1 MSNMTDE
8 TLKHFLKN
16 ERKEKLYEPV
26 RTMFSVINMIYFQA
40 PQGEEKNKLLL
51 LRLHEAKAEVLSL
64 DPSWSM
70 NRLID
75 LLITQMFDRIDN
87 IDITQDWDSEFNL
100 EQFKKLQERMTF
112 FKHLHP
118 NWRLGPREVAEYSN
132 CTCELCYQVRHP
144 IKKDDLEEIKSL
156 TIS

>member
-1 MSNMTDE
+1 MSNTTDE

-40 PQGEEKNKLLL
+40 PQGEEENKLLL

-100 EQFKKLQERMTF
+100 EQFKKATR
-112 FKHLHP
+112 
-118 NWRLGPREVAEYSN
+118 
-132 CTCELCYQVRHP
+132 
-144 IKKDDLEEIKSL
+144 KDDIFQTFTPELAFRVKGGCRVQQL
-156 TIS
+156 YL

>member
-1 MSNMTDE
+1 MSNVTDE

-16 ERKEKLYEPV
+16 ERRQKLYEPV
-26 RTMFSVINMIYFQA
+26 RTMFSVLNMIYFQVT
-40 PQGEEKNKLLL
+40 QGEEKNKLLL
-51 LRLHEAKAEVLSL
+51 LRLHEAKAKVLSL
-64 DPSWSM
+64 DPGWSM

-75 LLITQMFDRIDN
+75 LLIMQMFDRIDK
-87 IDITQDWDSEFNL
+87 IDTTQNWDSNFNL

-118 NWRLGPREVAEYSN
+118 NWRLGPRDVSEYSN
-132 CTCELCYQVRHP
+132 CTCELCYQVRYP
-144 IKKDDLEEIKSL
+144 VKEDDLEEIKSL